1 MNASNLQVEFTISG
15 NLCVD
20 DWAMEN
26 EVGMNCRL
34 TYCVVNNEPFI
45 ERCEFNDSRTEI
57 PMWVQFVLP
66 TPFRVQLLK
75 FARKHIA
82 QLGMSRDEKQFD
94 DDIEWLETL
103 NGRTAA

>member
-1 MNASNLQVEFTISG
+1 MNANNLQVEFTISG

-34 TYCVVNNEPFI
+34 TYRIVNNEPVI
-45 ERCEFNDSRTEI
+45 ERCEFNDSRTDI

-75 FARKHIA
+75 FARKDIA
-82 QLGMSRDEKQFD
+82 QRGWSADRRRFEDDLELLEKLD
-94 DDIEWLETL
+94 
-103 NGRTAA
+103 GRSAA